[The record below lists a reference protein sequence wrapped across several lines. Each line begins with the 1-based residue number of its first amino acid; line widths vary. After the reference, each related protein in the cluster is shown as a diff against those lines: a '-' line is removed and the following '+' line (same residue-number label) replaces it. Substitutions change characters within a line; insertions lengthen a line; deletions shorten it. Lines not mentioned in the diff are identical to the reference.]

1 MKPIVLKNQTPSFG
15 GLQIPAC
22 TAGREDSGHGSPATL
37 FGRTEEA
44 HGEGRVLL
52 CQPEAGGDGLKEWGR
67 ETRECLGG
75 DEETKRKRRGG
86 EEETKRR

>member
-22 TAGREDSGHGSPATL
+22 TAGREDSVHGSPVAL
-37 FGRTEEA
+37 FGRTEET

-52 CQPEAGGDGLKEWGR
+52 CQTEAGGDGLNEKNR
-67 ETRECLGG
+67 LFDLLG
-75 DEETKRKRRGG
+75 TLMFMN
-86 EEETKRR
+86 